1 MKVFLKILPFF
12 LFLKI
17 FSLDIGKMDPTLLSY
32 FSEDLGK
39 EFSLIE
45 VKSLQIDL
53 ENCKNDYKTLS
64 YNFFLENKDKDLLP
78 VILKG
83 NVLKIYQYV
92 SEPLIITD
100 SILTGYVDFITL
112 SNITDSNFLDY
123 CEIAKP
129 VFQSSDSAAYFTRI
143 SQMVRMGYDG
153 EGVNICFIDDG
164 FDPYFLNNG
173 NISKFQIL
181 WNQKGNN
188 SFLPPQGF
196 WYGEEVDSTKITYYR
211 MEDRTGHG
219 TSLLSIISSEGY
231 FVEGILKKSKIIGVN
246 TYPNTK
252 NLIEGIKYL
261 VKKGEDFQKP
271 FVVFMPLNYYW
282 GGHKGDDLFEDCLK
296 KLFPLEGLK
305 RGISVPAGNLGNLKI
320 NATLNEIATDTFQE
334 IFSNSSVLILTDTSY
349 FLDIDMINGN
359 DIFLRF
365 FVVDNGEFNIS
376 KWISLKDSN
385 VFFLY
390 GQNYFIGFGF
400 NPERKNSHLTFQH
413 ENRAYLGIQVFNKD
427 LNDSVEMFIT
437 RGGAFIKPSYENF
450 FEGNSSS
457 TLCSPS
463 SIENVI
469 SSGSYISRTNALIF
483 SSQDTLFKI
492 CGWNSKNK
500 NSLKPD
506 IFSPGKYI
514 LSMKIGENGIPYKD
528 SSGFFMGTS
537 YSSIFTGIALV
548 QLLQA
553 DSNLSVY
560 QLYQLIKIGA
570 DIISGDALNG
580 STFSGYGFL
589 NIFRSLKSQSVE
601 KFEPQFSVEKGKDFI
616 KIILK
621 NSDYSIIECVK
632 KNSSLKFEK
641 FFNFFVDKNPFIG
654 QNIYLIKIKDNSKKI
669 QTVELSVDFEKG
681 KNKERIFDIMGRTV
695 LKIKNKGVYFKMDNG
710 KIKKIIKF

>member
-1 MKVFLKILPFF
+1 MKIILKILPFF
-12 LFLKI
+12 LFFKI
-17 FSLDIGKMDPTLLSY
+17 FSFNLEKMDPTLLSY
-32 FSEDLGK
+32 FSEDLGN
-39 EFSLIE
+39 EFFLRE
-45 VKSLQIDL
+45 VKSLKIDL
-53 ENCKNDYKTLS
+53 ENCKNNYKTFS

-83 NVLKIYQYV
+83 DVLKIYLYV
-92 SEPLIITD
+92 TQPLIITD
-100 SILTGYVDFITL
+100 SILTGYIDFITL
-112 SNITDSNFLDY
+112 LTLTDSNFLDY

-129 VFQSSDSAAYFTRI
+129 LFQSSDSAAYFTRI

-153 EGVNICFIDDG
+153 EGVNVCFIDDG
-164 FDPYFLNNG
+164 FDPYFFNNG
-173 NISKFQIL
+173 SISKFKIL

-188 SFLPPQGF
+188 SFLAPEGF
-196 WYGEEVDSTKITYYR
+196 WYGEEVDSTKIISYR
-211 MEDRTGHG
+211 MEDKTGHG

-231 FVEGILKKSKIIGVN
+231 FVDGILKKSKIIGVN

-252 NLIEGIKYL
+252 NLIDGIKYL
-261 VKKGEDFQKP
+261 VKKGEEFQKP

-296 KLFPLEGLK
+296 KLFPLEGFK

-320 NATLNEIATDTFQE
+320 NATLNEITTDTFQE
-334 IFSNSSVLILTDTSY
+334 IFSNSSVLILTDSST

-365 FVVDNGEFNIS
+365 FLVDNGKFNIS
-376 KWISLKDSN
+376 DWISINKNN

-400 NPERKNSHLTFQH
+400 NPERKNSHLTFEH
-413 ENRAYLGIQVFNKD
+413 KNRVYLGIQVFNKN
-427 LNDSVEMFIT
+427 LNDSIKMFIT
-437 RGGAFIKPSYENF
+437 RGGTFVKPSYENF

-492 CGWNSKNK
+492 CGWNSKSK

-514 LSMKIGENGIPYKD
+514 LNMKIGENGIPYKD
-528 SSGFFMGTS
+528 SLGFFMGTS

-553 DSNLSVY
+553 DSNLNVY

-570 DIISGDALNG
+570 DVISGDALDG

-601 KFEPQFSVEKGKDFI
+601 KFEPRFSVEKGKDFI

-621 NSDYSIIECVK
+621 NSDYSIIESVN
-632 KNSSLKFEK
+632 KNSSLKLEK
-641 FFNFFVDKNPFIG
+641 FLNFVVDKNPFIG
-654 QNIYLIKIKDNSKKI
+654 QNIYLIKVNDNFNKI
-669 QTVELSVDFEKG
+669 HIVELSVNFEKG
-681 KNKERIFDIMGRTV
+681 KNKEKIFDIMGRMV
-695 LKIKNKGVYFKMDNG
+695 SEIKNSGIYFKIDNG